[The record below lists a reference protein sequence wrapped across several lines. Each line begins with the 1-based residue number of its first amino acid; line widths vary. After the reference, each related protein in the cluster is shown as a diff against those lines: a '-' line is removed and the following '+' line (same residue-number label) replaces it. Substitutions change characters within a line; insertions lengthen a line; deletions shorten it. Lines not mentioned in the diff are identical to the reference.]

1 MRSPLILSLAAAM
14 LPGLAVT
21 PAGAQAPSS
30 SATRPGAVAAPPAM
44 AQATPPPAAGPAPR
58 YAGASQIPATGQRI
72 TLEVNKGTL
81 VRLSGPAATVF
92 VANPDIADVQVKS
105 PTLIYITAKVPGETV
120 IYAVDANDNVLLNAP
135 ILVEH
140 DLSRL
145 RSSLRQLAP
154 GEQISANSVDGNL
167 VLTGVASD
175 AGQADRVSKLA
186 ASIAGEVKGSAVI
199 NRMTV
204 ATPNQ
209 VALRVKIAE
218 VDVNKLNEIG
228 VNWSKAFGN
237 PASSV
242 QFQTTN
248 PVTIAAET
256 TNTIIVGKMLG
267 QSVFSTISALEQEG
281 FITSLAEPNLV
292 AMSGQTASFLAGGEF
307 PVPISGSSAS
317 TGGFPTISVEFK
329 SFGVS
334 IAFTPTV
341 IDANHLN
348 LRVRPEVSELSTFG
362 EVSVPLTSTATVTI
376 PALTVRRA
384 ETSVELGSGETFA
397 LAGLLMHT
405 SQQLVS
411 KVPWIGDIP
420 ILGALFRSDRFQRG
434 ETDLVIL
441 VTPYLVNPVATAR
454 LAAPTDRL
462 QLPNDAQRIFLSDKY
477 RTGLPGPGP
486 GPLNAGGKG
495 LIGPGGFRLD

>member
-1 MRSPLILSLAAAM
+1 MRPPLLLSLAAAM
-14 LPGLAVT
+14 LLALALT

-30 SATRPGAVAAPPAM
+30 SPAAPPLM
-44 AQATPPPAAGPAPR
+44 AQATPPATPGLAPR

-105 PTLIYITAKVPGETV
+105 PTLIYITAKAPGGTV
-120 IYAVDANDNVLLNAP
+120 IYAVDASDNVLLNAP

-154 GEQISANSVDGNL
+154 GEQIAADSVDGNL

-186 ASIAGEVKGSAVI
+186 ASIAGEVKGSALI

-209 VALRVKIAE
+209 VSLRVKVAE
-218 VDVNKLNEIG
+218 IEVNKLNEIG
-228 VNWSKAFGN
+228 VNWSKAFVNGAAN
-237 PASSV
+237 PLSSV
-242 QFQTTN
+242 SFQTTN

-256 TNTIIVGKMLG
+256 TNTLVVGKSIG
-267 QSVFSTISALEQEG
+267 QSVSAMLSALEEEG

-307 PVPISGSSAS
+307 PVPISGASAS

-341 IDANHLN
+341 IDANHVN
-348 LRVRPEVSELSTFG
+348 LRVRPEVSELSTVG

-405 SQQLVS
+405 SQQLVN

-441 VTPYLVNPVATAR
+441 VTPYLVNPVQTR
-454 LAAPTDRL
+454 MAAPTDGLR
-462 QLPNDAQRIFLSDKY
+462 LPNDAQRIFLSDKY

-486 GPLNAGGKG
+486 GPLNAGGRG